1 MNLLEKLESAIN
13 NFLFLIGDHCTRIFL
28 KIIPADVLNFFH
40 RFIENLKAFFVRLMT
55 KANRLIFKDKL
66 NSNEN
71 LSSISQT
78 ALMAPI
84 LLGQF
89 LKGLSVTQTIVLLG
103 FTSASILSGISMIF
117 SAYSI
122 LGKHSIESRNPA
134 SVKAEVEYERP
145 NYYKKPSR
153 FFELNSLRLPIYFAN
168 LNELR
173 TVDIDITATL
183 SNRLARMKIE
193 KLEFSLR
200 DHLILNVEPMLAS
213 FPLEEEG
220 KAILRKKMK
229 MEINQFMKDHK
240 IEGEVSEIKL
250 IYLLAN

>member
-40 RFIENLKAFFVRLMT
+40 RFIENLKAFFVRLRA
-55 KANRLIFKDKL
+55 KANLLSFKDKL
-66 NSNEN
+66 NPTEN
-71 LSSISQT
+71 FSISQT

>member
-1 MNLLEKLESAIN
+1 MNLLEKLEAAIN

-40 RFIENLKAFFVRLMT
+40 RFLENLKAFFVRLMT
-55 KANRLIFKDKL
+55 KANRLNFKDKL

-89 LKGLSVTQTIVLLG
+89 FKRLSVTQTIVLLG

-122 LGKHSIESRNPA
+122 LGKHSIEARNPA
-134 SVKAEVEYERP
+134 SVKAEIEYERP

-229 MEINQFMKDHK
+229 MEINQFMKDNN
-240 IEGEVSEIKL
+240 IEGEVSDLKL

>member
-13 NFLFLIGDHCTRIFL
+13 NFLFLIGDHCNRIFV

-40 RFIENLKAFFVRLMT
+40 RFIENLKAFFVRLRA
-55 KANRLIFKDKL
+55 KANLLSFKDKL
-66 NSNEN
+66 NPTEN
-71 LSSISQT
+71 FSISQT

-220 KAILRKKMK
+220 KAILRKKIK
-229 MEINQFMKDHK
+229 MEINQFMKDNK
-240 IEGEVSEIKL
+240 IEGEVSELKL